1 MENDLVV
8 AYFQGIHNNVSNE
21 IDKYEAL
28 VRIEHDGTVY
38 APNAFMDVAMN
49 HGFYPKITE
58 RMLLKAFQ
66 TFAGRTERVSVNLM
80 LNDIIRPDFLNMVE
94 SSAES
99 TGMELSRVVF
109 EFVETADLDEYL
121 EVVAETVAE
130 LHARGAK
137 VAIDDFGTGYANF
150 TYLQSLGVDILK
162 IDGSLINNLDR
173 SAADRAIVGCISRLA
188 LDLGIETIA
197 EYVESEEI
205 QKLVCDLGIKGS
217 QGYLFCKPGKL

>member
-1 MENDLVV
+1 
-8 AYFQGIHNNVSNE
+8 
-21 IDKYEAL
+21 
-28 VRIEHDGTVY
+28 
-38 APNAFMDVAMN
+38 
-49 HGFYPKITE
+49 
-58 RMLLKAFQ
+58 
-66 TFAGRTERVSVNLM
+66 M
-80 LNDIIRPDFLNMVE
+80 LNDIIRPDFLSMVE
-94 SSAES
+94 RCADES
-99 TGMELSRVVF
+99 GMDLSRVVF

-121 EVVAETVAE
+121 EIVAEAVGE

-173 SAADRAIVGCISRLA
+173 SASDRAIVGCISRLA

-197 EYVESEEI
+197 EYVENEEI

-217 QGYLFCKPGKL
+217 QGYLFCKPARL

>member
-1 MENDLVV
+1 
-8 AYFQGIHNNVSNE
+8 
-21 IDKYEAL
+21 
-28 VRIEHDGTVY
+28 
-38 APNAFMDVAMN
+38 
-49 HGFYPKITE
+49 
-58 RMLLKAFQ
+58 
-66 TFAGRTERVSVNLM
+66 M
-80 LNDIIRPDFLNMVE
+80 LNDIIRPDFLNLVE
-94 SSAES
+94 ESAEA
-99 TGMELSRVVF
+99 TGMDLSRVVF

-121 EVVAETVAE
+121 DVVAETVGK

-197 EYVESEEI
+197 EYVETEEI